1 MNQPV
6 SVVLLLTLL
15 TASVFSGGFF
25 GSTSA
30 NPSSTTLP
38 FSMPLEHVN
47 YTITTIDGAL
57 WAKIDGEY
65 PISIHTSPDCTFD
78 GTMPMVYPMPPNT
91 TNIHVYLDGAEV
103 DWSNYTKAFPSELHK
118 TAIGDWW
125 MIYVPLTL
133 PETFTLTIHYEHPL
147 EVVNSTRY
155 LFLYDLNIITYLSP
169 EHPESSCV
177 YTVRLE
183 GNFSDLAVY
192 TAKPDSVPSQWQ
204 PLNYTTTQD
213 GDIQVVTIIQ
223 HSTYEEAV
231 GAGLP
236 GDMVVEFSAASAVPE
251 FPVWILL
258 VMLFVSLALGVGMF
272 IWRRKG

>member
-1 MNQPV
+1 MNQSV
-6 SVVLLLTLL
+6 SMVLVIALLLGLFL
-15 TASVFSGGFF
+15 GCGCC

-30 NPSSTTLP
+30 NPTSTTLP
-38 FSMPLEHVN
+38 FAMPLEHVN
-47 YTITTIDGAL
+47 YTITTINGTL

-65 PISIHTSPDCTFD
+65 PISIHTSPDCNFD
-78 GTMPMVYPMPPNT
+78 GNMPMVYPMPPNT

-103 DWSNYTKAFPSELHK
+103 AWSNYTMAFPSELHK

-125 MIYVPLTL
+125 MIFVPLTL

-147 EVVNSTRY
+147 EVVNGSRY

-169 EHPESSCV
+169 DYPESTCV
-177 YTVRLE
+177 YTVRTE

-213 GDIQVVTIIQ
+213 GGIQVVTIIQ
-223 HSTYEEAV
+223 RSTYEEAV

-236 GDMVVEFSAASAVPE
+236 GDLVVEFSAADAVPE
-251 FPVWILL
+251 FPAWTLL
-258 VMLFVSLALGVGMF
+258 VLLSVSLVLGVGIF
-272 IWRRKG
+272 YWRRKC